1 MFKKL
6 ISILKEHPRKIVF
19 TEGTDARIL
28 GSFAAGESV
37 STISVEG
44 DWYKVKY
51 GDQVGYCYGDYLK

>member
-1 MFKKL
+1 MNKL
-6 ISILKEHPRKIVF
+6 TTTAPLNVRAEP
-19 TEGTDARIL
+19 GTDARIL